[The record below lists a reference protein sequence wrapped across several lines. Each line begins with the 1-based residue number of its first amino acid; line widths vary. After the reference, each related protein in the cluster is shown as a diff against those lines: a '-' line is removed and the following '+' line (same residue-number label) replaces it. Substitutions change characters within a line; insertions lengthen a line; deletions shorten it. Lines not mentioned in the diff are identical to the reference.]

1 MTSSDFVIIIQGPL
15 ITSGNSGNGIEVKEM
30 NCIDNIRNLI
40 SSSRHLVKGF
50 VVSTWQ
56 TQISF
61 EQESDVIV
69 LDLEDPGPR
78 PVIGYD
84 SPSNEYRQ
92 TFGCL
97 AAINKAIEH
106 LNPKYLIKVRTDQY
120 VDLPKMIEHILSVD
134 SQTEVYK
141 EIGQFGFLYF
151 PNMLSWS
158 PYSVGDFFIG
168 GHTRDVKHFFEA
180 QIELS
185 CHTFGY
191 DFSWLHSDIIL
202 RHAYINLRSFL
213 NLPDVYY
220 FPNLTPSFRL
230 HFLHHKYPI
239 KFHPVVIALW
249 SILLQKSV
257 TFFPRSISENM
268 IWRGSKMNFEKHTM
282 GEFFEEW
289 DKAYPD
295 FANWL
300 NKLYPDLYLNKKGLN
315 LFDKFLHFYPEKI
328 IEFRDRRPVFRR
340 HIYRIFRIMITL
352 IHGRFPKEA
361 IIPLSSVKRFFLK

>member
-15 ITSGNSGNGIEVKEM
+15 ITSGNSGNGIEVREM
-30 NCIDNIRNLI
+30 NCIDNIHNII

-56 TQISF
+56 TQVSF
-61 EQESDVIV
+61 KQESDVII
-69 LDLEDPGPR
+69 LNLEDPGPR

-92 TFGCL
+92 AFGCL
-97 AAINKAIEH
+97 SAINTAIEQ

-120 VDLPKMIEHILSVD
+120 VDLPKMIEHMLSVD

-141 EIGQFGFLYF
+141 ETGQFGFLYF

-168 GHTRDVKHFFEA
+168 GHARDLKLFFEA
-180 QIELS
+180 QIDLS
-185 CHTFGY
+185 RHTFGY

-202 RHAYINLRSFL
+202 RHAYKNLRPHLS
-213 NLPDVYY
+213 LPDIFY
-220 FPNLTPSFRL
+220 FPNITPSFRL
-230 HFLHHKYPI
+230 QYLHHKYPI
-239 KFHPVVIALW
+239 KFHPGVIALW

-257 TFFPRSISENM
+257 SFFPRSISENM
-268 IWRGSKMNFEKHTM
+268 IWRGSKMNFEKHTV

-289 DKAYPD
+289 EKAYPD
-295 FANWL
+295 FDNFL
-300 NKLYPDLYLNKKGLN
+300 INLYPKLYLNKYKLN
-315 LFDKFLHFYPEKI
+315 LFDNFLHFYSEKL
-328 IEFRDRRPVFRR
+328 IELREKRPVIRR
-340 HIYRIFRIMITL
+340 HIYRIIRIMITL
-352 IHGRFPKEA
+352 LQGHFPKEV
-361 IIPLSSVKRFFLK
+361 IVPLSSVKRCIWK